1 MQIKYHYKRKNY
13 NICKKHYVS
22 NSITY
27 TCETGIYLKVI
38 IDGKVIA
45 CDRIISLH
53 RQSVNYSD
61 KDATAIRKHCHHQN
75 HFNCTDNFMIMRNS
89 VKNYFLQ
96 LKESLLILK
105 LKPSLNAAKESMPLY
120 LFENVF

>member
-75 HFNCTDNFMIMRNS
+75 HFNCTMRNS
-89 VKNYFLQ
+89 VKNYFQQ
-96 LKESLLILK
+96 LEESLLILK